1 MLGLFARSKP
11 LSTVEILYLEKDIS
25 EFRKIRYILEVEGKI
40 CSLDPEFSAS
50 GNLRKAVHRL
60 NRDYNSKIYKEE
72 CSCDFKAK
80 GKLNMDGT
88 PRKHYAYL
96 KDWAI

>member
-1 MLGLFARSKP
+1 MLIKENKRCWVYLLGISI
-11 LSTVEILYLEKDIS
+11 VILK
-25 EFRKIRYILEVEGKI
+25 FLEVEGKI
-40 CSLDPEFSAS
+40 CSLDPEFSTS

-88 PRKHYAYL
+88 PRKHYAYI
-96 KDWAI
+96 KDWAL

>member
-1 MLGLFARSKP
+1 MLGLFARNRHSH
-11 LSTVEILYLEKDIS
+11 TEILFIEKDIS
-25 EFRKIRYILEVEGKI
+25 EFKKIRYILEVEGRI
-40 CSLDPEFSAS
+40 CSLDPEFSTS

-60 NRDYNSKIYKEE
+60 NRAYNSKIYKEE
-72 CSCDFKAK
+72 CNCDFKSK

-96 KDWAI
+96 KDWAS

>member
-1 MLGLFARSKP
+1 MLGLFARNKHSH
-11 LSTVEILYLEKDIS
+11 TEILFIEKDIS

-40 CSLDPEFSAS
+40 CSLDPEFSTS

-72 CSCDFKAK
+72 CNNSRAGLISHIMMTCQSDPSH
-80 GKLNMDGT
+80 LQLV
-88 PRKHYAYL
+88 R
-96 KDWAI
+96 

>member
-11 LSTVEILYLEKDIS
+11 LSTVEILYFEKDIS

>member
-1 MLGLFARSKP
+1 MLGIFGRSKP
-11 LSTVEILYLEKDIS
+11 LSTVEVLYLEKDIS
-25 EFRKIRYILEVEGKI
+25 EARKIRYILEVEGKI

>member
-1 MLGLFARSKP
+1 MLGLFARNKHSNM
-11 LSTVEILYLEKDIS
+11 EILFLEKDIS
-25 EFRKIRYILEVEGKI
+25 EFRKIRYILEVEGRI
-40 CSLDPEFSAS
+40 CSLDPEFSTS

-72 CSCDFKAK
+72 CNCNFKVK

-88 PRKHYAYL
+88 PRKHYQYR
-96 KDWAI
+96 KDWAS

>member
-11 LSTVEILYLEKDIS
+11 LSTVEILYFEKDIS
-25 EFRKIRYILEVEGKI
+25 EFRKIRYILEVEGRI
-40 CSLDPEFSAS
+40 CSLDPEFSTS

-60 NRDYNSKIYKEE
+60 NKDYNSKIYKEE
-72 CSCDFKAK
+72 CNCDFKAK

>member
-11 LSTVEILYLEKDIS
+11 LSTVEILYFEKDIS

-40 CSLDPEFSAS
+40 CSLDPEFSTS

-60 NRDYNSKIYKEE
+60 KRDYNSKIYKEE